1 MEVELIPEG
10 LSENS
15 LKLILVNGSLDTI
28 PYLSKFLKSGVLFQA
43 TVLESLPE
51 ENKAIIK
58 MFNKRIMVETRHPLT
73 PGHSFSARVYKPSSE
88 LPLQIKIVDSHSSSP
103 SPSFEDK
110 TKISGKNLSNIST
123 SQVSDKKS
131 ILDSNPN
138 VTLSKSSNI
147 ISRVLSAREIDN
159 MNLSSGQS
167 IKATVID
174 VSGKNNIIVKFENK
188 LITAY
193 FSYVL
198 PKPGENVSLIVTPNG
213 AGFRLVVQPDSTS
226 KLVDIFR
233 IKSLLPFKEPFGEML
248 EKLDILVN
256 SSEVIKNLST
266 KTGLVGRLAKTLN
279 LLKTPSTV
287 QNFPSQGSAQ
297 LKQQIDLSGINYEP
311 KVKNIFQGKEPFEV
325 PLNVKNDLKGQLIK
339 LLEVIE
345 IRSVDKDTSV
355 SQRRQFTEVVKVLLR
370 AVENIELQQL
380 TNQFARQENQPILLQ
395 IPDPFMIGKTV
406 NLYLRRSENE
416 GKGKGNKNNDDVL
429 LVFLLELS
437 ALGNLRVDAKM
448 NKESISVRI
457 DVENQNVAQF
467 IDGNLKDFCSRLGD
481 LGFEVN
487 ASCCVVR
494 NIDGELD
501 KQLNQLLI
509 CDPDRL
515 VDLTT

>member
-1 MEVELIPEG
+1 MEVKLIPEG

-15 LKLILVNGSLDTI
+15 LKLILVNGSLDTL
-28 PYLSKFLKSGVLFQA
+28 PSLSKFLKSGALFQA

-51 ENKAIIK
+51 KNKAIIK

-73 PGHSFSARVYKPSSE
+73 PGHSFSARVYKPSPE
-88 LPLQIKIVDSHSSSP
+88 LPLQIKVVASQSASP

-110 TKISGKNLSNIST
+110 TQISGENSSNISI
-123 SQVSDKKS
+123 SQVPDKKS
-131 ILDSNPN
+131 ILGSNPN
-138 VTLSKSSNI
+138 ATLSKSSNI
-147 ISRVLSAREIDN
+147 ISRELSARQIDS

-174 VSGKNNIIVKFENK
+174 VSEKNNIVVKFENK

-193 FSYVL
+193 FSSVL
-198 PKPGENVSLIVTPNG
+198 PKTGENVSLVVTPHG
-213 AGFRLVVQPDSTS
+213 DGFRLVVQPDSTP
-226 KLVDIFR
+226 KLVDIFK

-279 LLKTPSTV
+279 LLKTPV
-287 QNFPSQGSAQ
+287 QNFSSQGSAQ

-311 KVKNIFQGKEPFEV
+311 KVKNIFHGKEPFDV
-325 PLNVKNDLKGQLIK
+325 PLNVKIDLKGQLIK
-339 LLEVIE
+339 LLDLIE
-345 IRSVDKDTSV
+345 IRSVEKDTSV
-355 SQRRQFTEVVKVLLR
+355 SQRRQFMEVVKVLHR
-370 AVENIELQQL
+370 AIENIELQQL

-406 NLYLRRSENE
+406 NLYLRRPEDE

-467 IDGNLKDFCSRLGD
+467 IDGNLKDFCSCLGD

-487 ASCCVVR
+487 ASCSVVR

-509 CDPDRL
+509 CDSDRL

>member
-1 MEVELIPEG
+1 MIPEG
-10 LSENS
+10 FSENS
-15 LKLILVNGSLDTI
+15 LKLILGNGSLDTL
-28 PYLSKFLKSGVLFQA
+28 PSLSKFLKSGALFQV

-51 ENKAIIK
+51 KNKAIIK
-58 MFNKRIMVETRHPLT
+58 MFNKQIMVETQHPLT
-73 PGHSFSARVYKPSSE
+73 PGHSFSARVYKPSPE
-88 LPLQIKIVDSHSSSP
+88 LPLQIKIVDFQVDSP

-110 TKISGKNLSNIST
+110 TQISRKNSSNIST

-138 VTLSKSSNI
+138 ATLSNSNNI
-147 ISRVLSAREIDN
+147 LFRELSARDIDN

-167 IKATVID
+167 IKATIID
-174 VSGKNNIIVKFENK
+174 ISEKNNIVVKFENK
-188 LITAY
+188 LIAAY
-193 FSYVL
+193 FSSAL
-198 PKPGENVSLIVTPNG
+198 PKTGENVSLVVTPHRD
-213 AGFRLVVQPDSTS
+213 GFRLVVQQDSTP
-226 KLVDIFR
+226 KLVDFFK

-266 KTGLVGRLAKTLN
+266 KTGLVGRLSKTLN
-279 LLKTPSTV
+279 LLKTPFLV
-287 QNFPSQGSAQ
+287 QNFPSQGSVQ
-297 LKQQIDLSGINYEP
+297 LKQQIDLSGINYES

-325 PLNVKNDLKGQLIK
+325 PLNVKIDLKGQLIM
-339 LLEVIE
+339 LLELIE
-345 IRSVDKDTSV
+345 VRSVEKDTSV
-355 SQRRQFTEVVKVLLR
+355 SQRRQFMEVVKVLHR
-370 AVENIELQQL
+370 AIENIELQQL
-380 TNQFARQENQPILLQ
+380 TNQFARQENQPVLLQ
-395 IPDPFMIGKTV
+395 IPDPFIFGKTV
-406 NLYLRRSENE
+406 NLYLRRPDDE

-437 ALGNLRVDAKM
+437 ALGSLRVDAKM

-467 IDGNLKDFCSRLGD
+467 IDGNLKEFCSCLRD

-487 ASCCVVR
+487 ASCCVVP
-494 NIDGELD
+494 NIDEELD

-509 CDPDRL
+509 YESDRL

>member
-10 LSENS
+10 LSKNS
-15 LKLILVNGSLDTI
+15 LKLILVNGSLDTL
-28 PYLSKFLKSGVLFQA
+28 PSLSKFLKSGALFQA
-43 TVLESLPE
+43 TVVESLPLK
-51 ENKAIIK
+51 NKAIIK

-73 PGHSFSARVYKPSSE
+73 PGHSFSARVYKPSPE
-88 LPLQIKIVDSHSSSP
+88 LPLQIKVVASQSTSP

-110 TKISGKNLSNIST
+110 TQISGENSSNIST
-123 SQVSDKKS
+123 SQVPDKKS
-131 ILDSNPN
+131 ILGSNPN
-138 VTLSKSSNI
+138 ATLSKSSKI
-147 ISRVLSAREIDN
+147 ISRELSARQIDS

-174 VSGKNNIIVKFENK
+174 VSEKNNMVVKIENK
-188 LITAY
+188 LIIAY
-193 FSYVL
+193 FSSVV
-198 PKPGENVSLIVTPNG
+198 PKTGENVSLVVTPYG
-213 AGFRLVVQPDSTS
+213 DGFRLVVKPDSTP
-226 KLVDIFR
+226 KLVDIFK

-279 LLKTPSTV
+279 LLKTPSMLK
-287 QNFPSQGSAQ
+287 NFPNQGSAQ
-297 LKQQIDLSGINYEP
+297 LKQQIDLSGINYET
-311 KVKNIFQGKEPFEV
+311 KVKNIFQRKAPFEV
-325 PLNVKNDLKGQLIK
+325 PLNVKIDLKGQLIK
-339 LLEVIE
+339 LLDLIE
-345 IRSVDKDTSV
+345 IRSVEKDTSV
-355 SQRRQFTEVVKVLLR
+355 SQRRQFMEVVKVLHR
-370 AVENIELQQL
+370 AIENIELQQL

-406 NLYLRRSENE
+406 NLYLRRPDDE

-467 IDGNLKDFCSRLGD
+467 IDGNLKDFCSCLGD
-481 LGFEVN
+481 MGFDVN
-487 ASCCVVR
+487 ASCCVVST
-494 NIDGELD
+494 IDGKFE
-501 KQLNQLLI
+501 KQLDQLLI
-509 CDPDRL
+509 CDSDRL

>member
-15 LKLILVNGSLDTI
+15 LKLILVNGSLDTL
-28 PYLSKFLKSGVLFQA
+28 PSLGKFLKSGALIQA

-51 ENKAIIK
+51 KNKAVIK
-58 MFNKRIMVETRHPLT
+58 MFNKRIIVETRHPLT
-73 PGHSFSARVYKPSSE
+73 PGHSFSARVYKPSPE
-88 LPLQIKIVDSHSSSP
+88 LPFQIKIVDSQAASLSS
-103 SPSFEDK
+103 SFEDK
-110 TKISGKNLSNIST
+110 TQISGKNFSIST

-138 VTLSKSSNI
+138 GTLSKSSNI
-147 ISRVLSAREIDN
+147 ISRELSVREIDN

-174 VSGKNNIIVKFENK
+174 VSDKNNIVVKFENK
-188 LITAY
+188 LISAY
-193 FSYVL
+193 FSSLL
-198 PKPGENVSLIVTPNG
+198 PKNGENVSLVVTPHG
-213 AGFRLVVQPDSTS
+213 DRFRLVVQPDSMP
-226 KLVDIFR
+226 KLVDILK

-248 EKLDILVN
+248 KKLDILVN
-256 SSEVIKNLST
+256 SSEVIKNLGT
-266 KTGLVGRLAKTLN
+266 KTALVGRLAKTLN
-279 LLKTPSTV
+279 FLKTPSPV
-287 QNFPSQGSAQ
+287 QNFPSQGIAQ
-297 LKQQIDLSGINYEP
+297 LEEQIDLSGINYEP

-325 PLNVKNDLKGQLIK
+325 PLNIKIDLKGQLIK
-339 LLEVIE
+339 LLELIE
-345 IRSVDKDTSV
+345 IRSVEKDTSV
-355 SQRRQFTEVVKVLLR
+355 SQRRQFMEVVKVLHR
-370 AVENIELQQL
+370 AIENIELQQL

-395 IPDPFMIGKTV
+395 IPDPFMIGRTV
-406 NLYLRRSENE
+406 NLYLRRPNDE

-429 LVFLLELS
+429 LVFMLELS

-457 DVENQNVAQF
+457 DVENQNIAQF
-467 IDGNLKDFCSRLGD
+467 IDGNLKDFCSCLRD
-481 LGFEVN
+481 LGFEAN

-509 CDPDRL
+509 CDSDRL

>member
-1 MEVELIPEG
+1 MEVDLIPEG

-15 LKLILVNGSLDTI
+15 LKLILVNGSLDTL
-28 PYLSKFLKSGVLFQA
+28 PSLSNLLKSGVLFQA
-43 TVLESLPE
+43 TVVESLPE
-51 ENKAIIK
+51 KNKAIIK

-73 PGHSFSARVYKPSSE
+73 PGHSFSARVYKLSPES
-88 LPLQIKIVDSHSSSP
+88 PPQIQIVDSQTASI

-110 TKISGKNLSNIST
+110 THISGKNSSNISER
-123 SQVSDKKS
+123 QDFDKKNS
-131 ILDSNPN
+131 TLDSNPN
-138 VTLSKSSNI
+138 ATLLKSSNVI
-147 ISRVLSAREIDN
+147 YRQLSPHEIDN

-174 VSGKNNIIVKFENK
+174 VSEKNNIVVKFENK

-193 FSYVL
+193 FSSVL
-198 PKPGENVSLIVTPNG
+198 PKTGENVSLVVTPYG
-213 AGFRLVVQPDSTS
+213 DGFRLVVQPDSTP
-226 KLVDIFR
+226 KLVDIFK

-279 LLKTPSTV
+279 LLKTPSPV

-297 LKQQIDLSGINYEP
+297 LKQQIDLSGINYES
-311 KVKNIFQGKEPFEV
+311 KVKNIFQGKEPFDV
-325 PLNVKNDLKGQLIK
+325 PLNVKIDLKGQLIK
-339 LLEVIE
+339 LLDLIE
-345 IRSVDKDTSV
+345 IRSVAKDTSV
-355 SQRRQFTEVVKVLLR
+355 SQRRQFMEVVKVLHR
-370 AVENIELQQL
+370 AIENIELQQV

-395 IPDPFMIGKTV
+395 IPDPFMLGKTV
-406 NLYLRRSENE
+406 NLYLRRPEDK

-467 IDGNLKDFCSRLGD
+467 IEGNLKDFCSCLGD

-487 ASCCVVR
+487 ASCCVVS
-494 NIDGELD
+494 NID
-501 KQLNQLLI
+501 
-509 CDPDRL
+509 
-515 VDLTT
+515 

>member
-15 LKLILVNGSLDTI
+15 LKLILVNGSVDTL
-28 PYLSKFLKSGVLFQA
+28 PSLSKFLKSGALFQV
-43 TVLESLPE
+43 TVLESLPDK
-51 ENKAIIK
+51 NKAIIK
-58 MFNKRIMVETRHPLT
+58 IFNKRIMVETRHPLA
-73 PGHSFSARVYKPSSE
+73 PGHSFSARVYKPSPE
-88 LPLQIKIVDSHSSSP
+88 LPLQIKIIDSQAASP

-110 TKISGKNLSNIST
+110 AKISGKNFSNIST
-123 SQVSDKKS
+123 SQALDKKS
-131 ILDSNPN
+131 NLASNLN
-138 VTLSKSSNI
+138 GTLSKSSNI
-147 ISRVLSAREIDN
+147 ISRELSAREIAN

-167 IKATVID
+167 IKATVIE
-174 VSGKNNIIVKFENK
+174 VSEKNNIVIKFENK
-188 LITAY
+188 LISAY
-193 FSYVL
+193 FSSVL
-198 PKPGENVSLIVTPNG
+198 PKTGENVSLVVTPHED
-213 AGFRLVVQPDSTS
+213 GFRLVVQPDSTP
-226 KLVDIFR
+226 KLVDIFK

-266 KTGLVGRLAKTLN
+266 QTGLVGRLAKTLN
-279 LLKTPSTV
+279 LLKTPYPV

-311 KVKNIFQGKEPFEV
+311 KVRNIFQGKEPFKV
-325 PLNVKNDLKGQLIK
+325 PLNVKIDLKGQLIN
-339 LLEVIE
+339 LLELIE
-345 IRSVDKDTSV
+345 VRSIEKDTSV
-355 SQRRQFTEVVKVLLR
+355 SQRRQFMEVVKVLHR
-370 AVENIELQQL
+370 AIENIELQQL
-380 TNQFARQENQPILLQ
+380 TNQFARQENQSILLQ

-406 NLYLRRSENE
+406 KLYLRRPEDE
-416 GKGKGNKNNDDVL
+416 GKGKGNKNSDNVL

-448 NKESISVRI
+448 NNESISVRI

-467 IDGNLKDFCSRLGD
+467 IDGNLKDFCSCLGD

-494 NIDGELD
+494 NLDGEFD
-501 KQLNQLLI
+501 NQLNQFLI
-509 CDPDRL
+509 GDSDRL